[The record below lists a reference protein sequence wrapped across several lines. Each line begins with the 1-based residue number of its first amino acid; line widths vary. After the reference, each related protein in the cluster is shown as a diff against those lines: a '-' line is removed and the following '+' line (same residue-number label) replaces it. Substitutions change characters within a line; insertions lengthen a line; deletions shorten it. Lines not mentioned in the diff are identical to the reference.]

1 MCSVVG
7 FLRRISRFSVSL
19 RPRVWTSWIVAHLFS
34 FLLSL
39 AFFFSCFLPFP
50 FVVVWRS
57 RTHGLLRQNVTTS
70 RQNFVPPKI
79 LVGVVGTP
87 SRLSGHYAKQGIFHQ
102 ICQWYHQQNQYL
114 DCDGHAKTTG
124 NSRRSRKNGRY
135 SRMGTIVRRRTRHCD
150 ESIGGQ

>member
-1 MCSVVG
+1 MTDEAFRSVWLAIPWPV
-7 FLRRISRFSVSL
+7 V
-19 RPRVWTSWIVAHLFS
+19 RPT
-34 FLLSL
+34 
-39 AFFFSCFLPFP
+39 CFPMPWPNKPWLLPFP

-57 RTHGLLRQNVTTS
+57 RTHGLLRQNATTS

-102 ICQWYHQQNQYL
+102 ICQWYHQRNQYL

-124 NSRRSRKNGRY
+124 NSHRSRKNGRF